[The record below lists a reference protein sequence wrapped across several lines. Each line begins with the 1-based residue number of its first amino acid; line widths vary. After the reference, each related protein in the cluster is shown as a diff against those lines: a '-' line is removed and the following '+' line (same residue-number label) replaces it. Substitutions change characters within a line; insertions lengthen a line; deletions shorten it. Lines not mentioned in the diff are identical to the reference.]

1 MDIILFGPP
10 GAGKGTQAK
19 RLTESLKIPQIST
32 GDMMRTERGAGTE
45 LGKQF
50 DSYMSQG
57 LLVPDALVLALF
69 EKRLREPDARN
80 GAILDGYPRTVA
92 QAEALDTLLELMG
105 RRIDSV
111 VSIEVSLDEMI
122 ERIVHRRTCESCGQI
137 YHLRYNPPPS
147 PDACGNCG
155 GKLVQRADDTE
166 EVVRK
171 RYQEYLEKTAPIL
184 EHYKKKGVV
193 KTVDGLG
200 PLEEVEARIKTSI
213 VPPSPDSS
221 GT

>member
-19 RLTESLKIPQIST
+19 RLTESLHIPQIST
-32 GDMMRTERGAGTE
+32 GDMMRAERAAGTE
-45 LGKQF
+45 LGKKF
-50 DSYMSQG
+50 DHYMSQG
-57 LLVPDALVLALF
+57 LLVPDALVLELF
-69 EKRLREPDARN
+69 EKRLRQPDAGN

-92 QAEALDTLLELMG
+92 QAKALDTLLELMG

-122 ERIVHRRTCESCGQI
+122 DRVVLRRTCEGCGQI
-137 YHLRYNPPPS
+137 YHLRYNPPPATG
-147 PDACGNCG
+147 ACGKCN

-166 EVVRK
+166 ETVRK
-171 RYQEYLEKTAPIL
+171 RYQEYVEKTQPIL
-184 EHYKKKGVV
+184 DHYRKKGVV

-200 PLEEVEARIKTSI
+200 PLEEVEGRIKASI
-213 VPPSPDSS
+213 APPPPD
-221 GT
+221 GP

>member
-19 RLTESLKIPQIST
+19 RLTESLHIPQIST
-32 GDMMRTERGAGTE
+32 GDMMRAERSAGSE
-45 LGKQF
+45 LGKKF

-57 LLVPDALVLALF
+57 LLVPDALVLELF
-69 EKRLREPDARN
+69 ENRLRKPDASN
-80 GAILDGYPRTVA
+80 GSILDGFPRTVA
-92 QAEALDTLLELMG
+92 QAKALDTLLELLG

-111 VSIEVSLDEMI
+111 VSIEVTLDEMI
-122 ERIVHRRTCESCGQI
+122 ERVVLRRTCEGCGQI
-137 YHLRYNPPPS
+137 YHLKYNPPPT
-147 PDACGNCG
+147 PDACGQCG
-155 GKLVQRADDTE
+155 GKLVQRADDSE

-171 RYQEYLEKTAPIL
+171 RYQEYLDKTAPIL

-200 PLEEVEARIKTSI
+200 PLEEVETRIKASI
-213 VPPSPDSS
+213 APPP
-221 GT
+221 G

>member
-19 RLTESLKIPQIST
+19 RLTESMHIPQIST
-32 GDMMRTERGAGTE
+32 GDMMRAERTAGTE
-45 LGKQF
+45 LGKKF

-57 LLVPDALVLALF
+57 LLVPDALVLELF
-69 EKRLREPDARN
+69 EKRLKQPDARN
-80 GAILDGYPRTVA
+80 GAIFDGFPRTTA
-92 QAEALDTLLELMG
+92 QAKALDTLLELMG

-111 VSIEVSLDEMI
+111 VSMEVSLEEMI
-122 ERIVHRRTCESCGQI
+122 ERIVLRRTCEGCGQI
-137 YHLRYNPPPS
+137 YHLSYNPPPS
-147 PDACGNCG
+147 QDTCGKCG

-184 EHYKKKGVV
+184 DHYKKKGVV

-213 VPPSPDSS
+213 APPPPD
-221 GT
+221 TK

>member
-19 RLTESLKIPQIST
+19 RLTESMHIPQIST
-32 GDMMRTERGAGTE
+32 GDMMRAERSAGTE
-45 LGKQF
+45 LGKKF

-57 LLVPDALVLALF
+57 LLVPDALVLELF
-69 EKRLREPDARN
+69 EKRLKQPDARN
-80 GAILDGYPRTVA
+80 GAIFDGFPRTTA
-92 QAEALDTLLELMG
+92 QAKALDTLLELMG

-111 VSIEVSLDEMI
+111 VSMEVSLEEMI
-122 ERIVHRRTCESCGQI
+122 ERIVLRRTCEGCGQI

-147 PDACGNCG
+147 QDACGKCG

-213 VPPSPDSS
+213 APPPPD
-221 GT
+221 TK

>member
-32 GDMMRTERGAGTE
+32 GDMMRAERAQGTE
-45 LGKQF
+45 LGKKF
-50 DSYMSQG
+50 DHYMSQG
-57 LLVPDALVLALF
+57 LLVPDALVLELF
-69 EKRLREPDARN
+69 EKRLRQPDARN

-92 QAEALDTLLELMG
+92 QAKALDTLLALMG
-105 RRIDSV
+105 RRIDTV
-111 VSIEVSLDEMI
+111 VSMEVSLDEMI
-122 ERIVHRRTCESCGQI
+122 DRVVLRRTCEGCGQI

-147 PDACGNCG
+147 QDACGKCG

-184 EHYKKKGVV
+184 EHYKAKGVV

-200 PLEEVEARIKTSI
+200 PLEEVETRIKASI
-213 VPPSPDSS
+213 APPPPD
-221 GT
+221 TK